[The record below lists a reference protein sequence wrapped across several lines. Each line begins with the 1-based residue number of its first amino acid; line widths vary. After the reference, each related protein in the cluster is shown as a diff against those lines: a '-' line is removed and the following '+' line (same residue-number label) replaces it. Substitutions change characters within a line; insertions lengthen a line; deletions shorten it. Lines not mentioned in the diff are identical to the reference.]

1 MKKGVSK
8 KNNYVPVVKKDTIPA
23 PNYAAID
30 LGTNSCRLV
39 IATPTPTSFHVVETF
54 SKININPKYKPQII
68 KFQAAPCHTP
78 VNIQTIKI
86 FLNHL
91 ILLTLFPPSGIYT

>member
-1 MKKGVSK
+1 MKGAVNKKHNAIVPRNKENAVS
-8 KNNYVPVVKKDTIPA
+8 

-54 SKININPKYKPQII
+54 SKITRLGEGIINDNELSK
-68 KFQAAPCHTP
+68 AAMNFSSMGVPPCSE
-78 VNIQTIKI
+78 K
-86 FLNHL
+86 
-91 ILLTLFPPSGIYT
+91 